1 MSGQGR
7 VVNEW
12 VPKRNIF
19 FVFMGLWAGIAW
31 AYNKTTSSLLFSI
44 EIEKWAQNTSACENR
59 NTQGGW
65 QTKPKLCSMWLFR
78 PVMNS
83 SARND
88 RMAVLRNSFNS
99 ASLRANV
106 FFFVVAFKRTDD
118 VLNGRQLLLI
128 ITFFF
133 YRYTSLVDRYVP
145 NIAACLKDGTSLVR
159 RQTLTLLTHLLQVSK
174 STHEPLA
181 MFTLASV
188 YLYLV

>member
-1 MSGQGR
+1 
-7 VVNEW
+7 
-12 VPKRNIF
+12 
-19 FVFMGLWAGIAW
+19 
-31 AYNKTTSSLLFSI
+31 
-44 EIEKWAQNTSACENR
+44 
-59 NTQGGW
+59 
-65 QTKPKLCSMWLFR
+65 
-78 PVMNS
+78 MNS

-88 RMAVLRNSFNS
+88 RMAILRNSFNS

-106 FFFVVAFKRTDD
+106 FFFLVAFKRTDD

-174 STHEPLA
+174 STLEPLA